1 MMIDE
6 RDSERWRWAK
16 EHPRFAVDLFDV
28 EWMEQRDF
36 DAVIDAAIQYASGLR
51 NREREMIAVIP
62 PTNCRPK
69 CTACGDQPLQVKQ
82 DQCGLAFCDKCYEE
96 MRRGCNEE

>member
-6 RDSERWRWAK
+6 RDSER
-16 EHPRFAVDLFDV
+16 
-28 EWMEQRDF
+28 
-36 DAVIDAAIQYASGLR
+36 
-51 NREREMIAVIP
+51 EMIFAVIP

-69 CTACGDQPLQVKQ
+69 CTACGDQPLQAKQ
-82 DQCGLAFCDKCYEE
+82 DQCGLPFCDECYEE

>member
-6 RDSERWRWAK
+6 RDSERWRWVK

-28 EWMEQRDF
+28 QWMEQRDF
-36 DAVIDAAIQYASGLR
+36 DAAIDAAMQQEAKPKPC
-51 NREREMIAVIP
+51 A
-62 PTNCRPK
+62 K
-69 CTACGDQPLQVKQ
+69 CTACGDQTLQAKQ
-82 DQCGLAFCDKCYEE
+82 DQCGLPFCDKCYEE

>member
-28 EWMEQRDF
+28 QWMEQRDF
-36 DAVIDAAIQYASGLR
+36 DAVIDAA
-51 NREREMIAVIP
+51 IAVIP

-82 DQCGLAFCDKCYEE
+82 EQCGLPFCDKCYEE
-96 MRRGCNEE
+96 MRRGCNDE